1 MKKTISATDKLAS
14 IGFGILPQKINQFPL
29 KERQVETVSLLRKK
43 LNKSEV
49 VHEEV
54 IKILR
59 QRKRMTLTEE

>member
-14 IGFGILPQKINQFPL
+14 IGSGILPQKINQFPL

-43 LNKSEV
+43 VNKSEV

>member
-1 MKKTISATDKLAS
+1 MKKTISAKDKLAS

-43 LNKSEV
+43 VNKSEV